1 VSASHPCDDLNLL
14 GFNAPIAADQARQA
28 VSNVSRRPTD
38 TWDSPCHPEDLP
50 GISSSLKRFFP
61 QLTAAALLLATAL
74 PRSAWAG
81 AAFNKTLNLQ
91 GISFLVQSS
100 GEGSQQQLTITT
112 TGAKPAIK
120 PIRQTVNGQVVG
132 AEVADL
138 NSNGLPEIYVFVQSA
153 GSGSYG
159 EVVAY
164 ALIKGAEL
172 SPITLP
178 ELTGANAQGY
188 QGHDQFQVVES
199 CLARRFP
206 IYKPGDSNA
215 QASGGQ
221 RQICYQLKA
230 GEAGWILR
238 PTSVLKF

>member
-1 VSASHPCDDLNLL
+1 MCWVALWALRATFRTNRS
-14 GFNAPIAADQARQA
+14 
-28 VSNVSRRPTD
+28 T
-38 TWDSPCHPEDLP
+38 P
-50 GISSSLKRFFP
+50 GILHAILKICPAPPSLKRLLP

-74 PRSAWAG
+74 PGSAWAG
-81 AAFNKTLNLQ
+81 AAFNKTLELQ
-91 GISFLVQSS
+91 GINFQVQSS

-112 TGAKPAIK
+112 TGAKPPIK

-138 NSNGLPEIYVFVQSA
+138 NSNGMPEIYVFVQGA

-159 EVVAY
+159 EVVAF
-164 ALIKGAEL
+164 AVNKGSEL

-215 QASGGQ
+215 KATGGQ
-221 RQICYQLKA
+221 RQICYKLKA
-230 GEAGWILR
+230 GEAGFLLQ
-238 PTSVLKF
+238 PASVLRI

>member
-1 VSASHPCDDLNLL
+1 L
-14 GFNAPIAADQARQA
+14 
-28 VSNVSRRPTD
+28 
-38 TWDSPCHPEDLP
+38 
-50 GISSSLKRFFP
+50 FP
-61 QLTAAALLLATAL
+61 QLTAAALLVATAL
-74 PRSAWAG
+74 PVIAWAG
-81 AAFNKTLNLQ
+81 AAFNQTLELQ
-91 GISFLVQSS
+91 GISFQVQSS
-100 GEGSQQQLTITT
+100 GEGSQQQLTINTK
-112 TGAKPAIK
+112 GAKSSIK

-138 NSNGLPEIYVFVQSA
+138 NANGLPEIYVFVQGA

-159 EVVAY
+159 EVVAF
-164 ALIKGAEL
+164 AVIKGSEL

-215 QASGGQ
+215 KSTGGQ
-221 RQICYQLKA
+221 RQICYKLKA
-230 GEAGWILR
+230 GEAGFILQ